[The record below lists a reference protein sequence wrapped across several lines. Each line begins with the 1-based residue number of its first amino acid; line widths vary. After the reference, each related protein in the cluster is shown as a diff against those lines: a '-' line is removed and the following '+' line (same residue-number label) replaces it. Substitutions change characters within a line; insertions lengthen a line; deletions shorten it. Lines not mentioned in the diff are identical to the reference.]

1 MRKKIVLSVIL
12 SILLALPLTAIEQP
26 DSAQVRVPVHPS
38 LVDLKPLRAGLGVM
52 LPMVA
57 YEMMYYKQ
65 DVSVVRVRGH
75 YAPEHHVGWDDVT
88 QFLPLATTWG
98 MRIGGVEGRSSNH
111 WEALSAHAT
120 SYALTMGTVY
130 AGKYITK
137 RDRPDGSNQLSFPSG
152 HTAFAFAGATILD
165 AEYGSRYPWLSAAG
179 YGVATLTA
187 VGRVL
192 NNRHWATDVVAGAG
206 VGIAATY
213 VGYLLNDLMWGRG
226 LARFELE
233 EEREGYDSWGY
244 LTLRKGRQDILST
257 VGDYEGKLGNDMT
270 LIARYP
276 IYRQIGLQMQGS
288 LWESYNAESQK
299 GAQSFAV
306 MLGADFMQ
314 GFWHGRLWVDGKV
327 AGGYH
332 APIKQ
337 TIGLRGTPRSE
348 AQQLTGGGF
357 AAQAS
362 IGLHYILTNRM
373 ALNAAVDYTLLPKYK
388 LKGFGGGVGLAYV
401 F

>member
-1 MRKKIVLSVIL
+1 MTAAELADSV
-12 SILLALPLTAIEQP
+12 PVR
-26 DSAQVRVPVHPS
+26 DSAPTA
-38 LVDLKPLRAGLGVM
+38 LVDLKPMRVGLGVV

-57 YEMMYYKQ
+57 YDMMYYKQ
-65 DVSVVRVRGH
+65 DLSVARMREH
-75 YAPEHHVGWDDVT
+75 YASEHHVGWDDYT
-88 QFLPLATTWG
+88 QVLPLALTWG

-137 RDRPDGSNQLSFPSG
+137 RSRPDGSNQLSFPSG

-165 AEYGSRYPWLSAAG
+165 AEYGARYPWLSAAG
-179 YGVATLTA
+179 YGVATLTGL
-187 VGRVL
+187 GRVL

-226 LARFELE
+226 LERFELT
-233 EEREGYDSWGY
+233 EEREGSDSWGY
-244 LTLRKGRQDILST
+244 LMLRKGRQDLFAE
-257 VGDYEGKLGNDMT
+257 VGEYGGNKLGSDVS
-270 LIARYP
+270 LVARYP
-276 IYRQIGLQMQGS
+276 IYRQIGLQMQGT
-288 LWESYNAESQK
+288 LWEAYNPEQAL
-299 GAQSFAV
+299 GVQSLAV

-332 APIKQ
+332 APVKLS
-337 TIGLRGTPRSE
+337 TGYRGSSRTGAAE
-348 AQQLTGGGF
+348 LTGGGF
-357 AAQAS
+357 VAQAGV
-362 IGLHYILTNRM
+362 GLSYLLTDRVAFN
-373 ALNAAVDYTLLPKYK
+373 LSVDYTMLPKYK
-388 LKGFGGGVGLAYV
+388 LHGMGGGVGLAYV